1 MKNFLFVVILIALAI
16 PSYAQINDKAFISG
30 SMGAK
35 VGGGAA
41 DPTLRNS
48 GTSVVLST
56 SFGVPLFDRF
66 MFYSRFT
73 YQLKSG
79 YTANENIAETGGLQ
93 TINRLT
99 EVNGTFSQL
108 IFNGGLQY
116 NIYLAEDLTMGVNGG
131 LTYALVNHKA
141 SLPNG
146 TVLQKLDNEGIFGGF
161 TGVSLEKTFEDSNVS
176 LFGELQYNYAKKDV
190 VYFRDKFSGANFTVG
205 GRFYLN

>member
-1 MKNFLFVVILIALAI
+1 MRNVVFTIVLLSIAI
-16 PSYAQINDKAFISG
+16 PAYAQMNEGAFISG
-30 SMGAK
+30 SLGAS
-35 VGGGAA
+35 VGGGSAN
-41 DPTLRNS
+41 PYLRNS
-48 GTSVVLST
+48 GTSVLLSS

-79 YTANENIAETGGLQ
+79 YTANENIGGSGIS
-93 TINRLT
+93 TINQLT

-116 NIYLAEDLTMGVNGG
+116 NIYLAEDITMGINGG

-141 SLPNG
+141 SLPDG
-146 TVLQKLDNEGIFGGF
+146 VVLQKLDNEGIFGAF
-161 TGVSLEKTFEDSNVS
+161 TGINLEKSFEDSNVA
-176 LFGELQYNYAKKDV
+176 LFGEAQYNYAKKDI

>member
-1 MKNFLFVVILIALAI
+1 MRNIIFTVVLLSLALPA
-16 PSYAQINDKAFISG
+16 YAQMNEGAFISG
-30 SMGAK
+30 SLGAS
-35 VGGGAA
+35 VGGGSAN
-41 DPTLRNS
+41 PYLKNS
-48 GTSVVLST
+48 GTSVLLST

-73 YQLKSG
+73 YQLESG
-79 YTANENIAETGGLQ
+79 YTANENISGTGIT
-93 TINRLT
+93 TINQLT

-116 NIYLAEDLTMGVNGG
+116 NIYLAEDITMGVNGG

-146 TVLQKLDNEGIFGGF
+146 TVLQKLDNEGIFGAF
-161 TGVSLEKTFEDSNVS
+161 TGVSLEKSFEDSNVS
-176 LFGELQYNYAKKDV
+176 LFGEAQYNYAKKDV

>member
-1 MKNFLFVVILIALAI
+1 MRNIIFTVVLLSLALPA
-16 PSYAQINDKAFISG
+16 YAQMNEGAFISG
-30 SMGAK
+30 SLGAS
-35 VGGGAA
+35 VGGGSAN
-41 DPTLRNS
+41 PYLKNS
-48 GTSVVLST
+48 GTSVLLST

-79 YTANENIAETGGLQ
+79 YTANENISGSGIT
-93 TINRLT
+93 TINQLT

-116 NIYLAEDLTMGVNGG
+116 NIYLAEDITMGVNGG

-146 TVLQKLDNEGIFGGF
+146 TVLQKLDNEGIFGAF
-161 TGVSLEKTFEDSNVS
+161 TGVSLEKSFEDSNVS
-176 LFGELQYNYAKKDV
+176 LFGEAQYNYAKKDV